1 MESISQLTGIFQL
14 SVFYPDQWPGHYN
27 SRQVPSS
34 PPLLLFPF
42 IVPQLKGTQPQL
54 KGWGTDGRKSGMCAI
69 FGERVHYRGRMEG
82 SGGEPQCASDSAYY
96 YTS

>member
-1 MESISQLTGIFQL
+1 MYFTLTNGLVTTIAGKF
-14 SVFYPDQWPGHYN
+14 
-27 SRQVPSS
+27 
-34 PPLLLFPF
+34 PPLLLLFPF

-54 KGWGTDGRKSGMCAI
+54 KGWGTDGRESGMCAI